1 MSQLNKPDVVLIGR
15 INVGKSTLFN
25 KLVGQRQAIV
35 SPEAGTTRDTNLGR
49 VSWSGQSFWLVD
61 TGGFG
66 VAKQDELSKAVYDK
80 VIKVARQAKLIVW
93 VIDGQTGFSSNDEEF
108 SRILYRLKRPV
119 VIAANKIDGPAARQK
134 FQIPKTG
141 FRDVFLISA
150 KTGSGVGDLLDF
162 VLEKIKTSTVNEPQI
177 RVSLIGKTNVGKSSL
192 FNKLLR
198 SDRSIVLPTPHT
210 TRDRQVD
217 YLEFDKL
224 IFELRDT
231 AGVRRQL
238 QKAPTL
244 EQVSVK
250 QSLFSFND
258 SDVIVFL
265 IDGSNPLDWQD
276 QRLAG
281 LIKESNLPVVMALN
295 KSDLT
300 TTDFRQNFEK
310 SVTHYLPMLEYAPRL
325 WLSANTGHNLGNLMT
340 MIIHAYEQH
349 GRSLSYQDLK
359 QFNRF
364 LHSRKPTKD
373 LPCGALYQ
381 DSTRPPVFVLPIK
394 TKENLPQAISSWVES
409 RLRDKFGFSGSPLR
423 VKMLSLKKK

>member
-1 MSQLNKPDVVLIGR
+1 M
-15 INVGKSTLFN
+15 
-25 KLVGQRQAIV
+25 
-35 SPEAGTTRDTNLGR
+35 
-49 VSWSGQSFWLVD
+49 
-61 TGGFG
+61 
-66 VAKQDELSKAVYDK
+66 
-80 VIKVARQAKLIVW
+80 
-93 VIDGQTGFSSNDEEF
+93 
-108 SRILYRLKRPV
+108 
-119 VIAANKIDGPAARQK
+119 
-134 FQIPKTG
+134 
-141 FRDVFLISA
+141 
-150 KTGSGVGDLLDF
+150 LDF
-162 VLEKIKTSTVNEPQI
+162 VLEKIKGSIASEPQI
-177 RVSLIGKTNVGKSSL
+177 KVSLIGKTNVGKSSL

-198 SDRSIVLPTPHT
+198 SERSIVLPTPHT

-281 LIKESNLPVVMALN
+281 LIKESGLPVIMVLN

-310 SVTHYLPMLEYAPRL
+310 SVTHYLPMLDYAPKL
-325 WLSANTGHNLGNLMT
+325 WLSANTGHNLSNLMT
-340 MIIHAYEQH
+340 LITHIYGQH
-349 GRSLSYQDLK
+349 NRSLTYQEMK

-364 LHSRKPTKD
+364 LHLHKPTKD

-381 DSTRPPVFVLPIK
+381 DSTKPPCFVLPIK
-394 TKENLPQAISSWVES
+394 TRENLPQAISSWVES
-409 RLRDKFGFSGSPLR
+409 RLRQKFDFSGSPIR